1 MNQGVL
7 GCRRRRTQR
16 QSISLLRTPPASTPP
31 MAPRSFEHQTYITL
45 TRTGYRV
52 AYIFRELSSC
62 VRMHLEGISNF
73 CALYSFTGIIFTAF
87 VGSMIKHQPLFIKG
101 IDDMEL
107 AKKNVYGA
115 MGMFMF
121 IFCSSVLYICFYK
134 NRSEEHAIMAQGYMR
149 PQLQAGGARLSDY
162 EVELQLPNS
171 VVPSMRQHSDNID
184 EFTPVLLS

>member
-16 QSISLLRTPPASTPP
+16 RSIPFLRTTPTLPSP
-31 MAPRSFEHQTYITL
+31 MAPRSFEHQIYVTL
-45 TRTGYRV
+45 ASTGYRV
-52 AYIFRELSSC
+52 AYIVRELFSC
-62 VRMHLEGISNF
+62 VMVHLEGISNC

-101 IDDMEL
+101 IDDIEL
-107 AKKNVYGA
+107 AKENAYGA

-121 IFCSSVLYICFYK
+121 IFCSSVLYMCFYT
-134 NRSEEHAIMAQGYMR
+134 NRSEEHTIMAQGYMR

-171 VVPSMRQHSDNID
+171 VVPPVRLHSDNID